1 MRYLFKYFKG
11 YKLEAVLAPLFKM
24 LEAIMELL
32 VPIVVASVIN
42 NGIIKHDTHVIIVD
56 FCILIGLAIAG
67 LLFSFTAQWFS
78 AKASV
83 GCATRLRKSLFDHI
97 LGLSYNEIDKLGGD
111 TLITRITSDVN
122 QVQNGINMTLRL
134 LLRSPFVVFGSMIM
148 AFTIDVRS
156 AVIFAAVI
164 PLLVVV
170 VGGIMKITIPMYH
183 RSQEHLDGVLSS
195 TREQL
200 TGVRVIRAFHN
211 EDREVEDFKQKN
223 NLLTRIN
230 ERVGRI
236 SALMNPM
243 SFVIINIAAIILIYV
258 GALRVESGSL
268 RQGDVVALYNY
279 MAQIVIELIK
289 FASLIVTIN
298 RSMACAKRIGKVF
311 EEKSSVEYPEEGS
324 GKRNDISDYP
334 DKAVGSNT
342 QDSREEKFIEFENVS
357 FSYIGQKEHAISDI
371 TFVAKK
377 GETIGIIGGT
387 GSGKSTLVNLIPRF
401 YDAAEGRILVD
412 GIDVKEYKKGGLTDM
427 VGIVPQKTVLFEG
440 TIRDNLKLGNESAT
454 DEELWDAIKIAQ
466 AEDVVTEKSGGLD
479 YHIEQKGRN
488 LSGGQK
494 QRLTIARALVKK
506 PEILILDDS
515 SSALDMITDL
525 ALRTA
530 IKSKCA
536 DTTVII
542 VSQRTSSIRSA
553 DRILVMDDG
562 MVVGNG
568 THDELL
574 ADCEIYQEIYYS
586 QFPEEKNSYAS
597 GAEEVPV

>member
-42 NGIIKHDTHVIIVD
+42 NGIIKHDTQVIIVD

-311 EEKSSVEYPEEGS
+311 EEKSSVEYPEDGAVSGGS
-324 GKRNDISDYP
+324 SDYI
-334 DKAVGSNT
+334 A
-342 QDSREEKFIEFENVS
+342 FENVS

-371 TFVAKK
+371 TFAAKK

-562 MVVGNG
+562 MIVGHG

-586 QFPEEKNSYAS
+586 QFPEEKDSNSAKSETPTTEIGVS
-597 GAEEVPV
+597 GSIAVDEVPV